1 MYDFIFFRYF
11 CVVIFNVYIMQT
23 IRVNSYQKHVVEL
36 MANVDENQQMEISNL
51 LANYFAQKAFDAA
64 DALWDNGTIGEQT
77 IEEWKHEHKLSDNC
91 NIGSF

>member
-1 MYDFIFFRYF
+1 
-11 CVVIFNVYIMQT
+11 MQT

-64 DALWDNGTIGEQT
+64 DALWNNGTIGEQT
-77 IEEWKHEHKLSDNC
+77 IEEWKHEHMRTPYHE
-91 NIGSF
+91 